1 MGRNSSKT
9 KYNYLNGI
17 EGEAI
22 EENAIKPQVEEEVI
36 AIEEVESK
44 ENKQPAALYSVKV
57 THPSLRRRSE
67 PEVADNIVGLI
78 SDKGIYNIYAE
89 VGGWGK
95 LEDGSWIMLQFT
107 KKISE

>member
-17 EGEAI
+17 EVEAMEGNVTKPQI
-22 EENAIKPQVEEEVI
+22 EEKVV

-44 ENKQPAALYSVKV
+44 ENKQPVALYSVKV

-67 PEVADNIVGLI
+67 PEVADNVVGLI
-78 SDKGIYNIYAE
+78 SDKGVYNIYAE

-95 LEDGSWIMLQFT
+95 LEDGSWIILQFT

>member
-22 EENAIKPQVEEEVI
+22 EENVIKPQIEEKVI
-36 AIEEVESK
+36 GIEEVEFK
-44 ENKQPAALYSVKV
+44 ENKQPTALYSVKV

>member
-22 EENAIKPQVEEEVI
+22 EENQIEEKVM
-36 AIEEVESK
+36 AIEEVEFK
-44 ENKQPAALYSVKV
+44 ENKQPTALYSVKV

-107 KKISE
+107 NKISE

>member
-22 EENAIKPQVEEEVI
+22 EENQIEEKVI
-36 AIEEVESK
+36 AIEEVEFK
-44 ENKQPAALYSVKV
+44 ENKQPTTLYSVKV

>member
-22 EENAIKPQVEEEVI
+22 EENQIEGKVI
-36 AIEEVESK
+36 ATEEVESK
-44 ENKQPAALYSVKV
+44 ENKQPVALYSVKV

>member
-22 EENAIKPQVEEEVI
+22 EENQIEEKVI
-36 AIEEVESK
+36 ATEEVESK
-44 ENKQPAALYSVKV
+44 ENKQPVALYSVKV

>member
-22 EENAIKPQVEEEVI
+22 EENQIEEKVV

-44 ENKQPAALYSVKV
+44 ENKQPVALYSVKV